1 MILLQL
7 SAGQGPDECA
17 RAVALALGK
26 IQQDCHRAGVRLAIV
41 ESQPGKQKH
50 CYQSL
55 ILSLEGDAS
64 ASVVERWSGNFVWI
78 CQSPFRIGHK
88 RKNWFFSG
96 QRIDAELEKSELNEK
111 DITFTSCR
119 ASGAGG
125 QHVNKTNSAVRA
137 EHSLSGLSVRVET
150 ERSQHANKKLAL
162 QLLAH
167 KLAEQEKEGISL
179 QNAKRRMAH
188 HQLERGN
195 PQRVFR
201 GEKFNSDN
209 ST

>member
-26 IQQDCHRAGVRLAIV
+26 IQQDCHRAGVRLDIV
-41 ESQPGKQKH
+41 ESQPCKQKC

-64 ASVVERWSGNFVWI
+64 LSVVERWSGNLLWI

-96 QRIDAELEKSELNEK
+96 QRIDAGLAASELNEK
-111 DITFTSCR
+111 DIIFTTCR

-137 EHSLSGLSVRVET
+137 LHSPTGLNVRVET
-150 ERSQHANKKLAL
+150 ERSQHANKKLAI
-162 QLLAH
+162 QLLAY
-167 KLAEQEKEGISL
+167 KLAEQEKKEASVL
-179 QNAKRRMAH
+179 NANRRMTY

-195 PQRVFR
+195 PVRIFK
-201 GEKFNSDN
+201 GEQFKE
-209 ST
+209 

>member
-17 RAVALALGK
+17 RAVALAFGK
-26 IQQDCHRAGVRLAIV
+26 IQQDCQRTDVKLNIV
-41 ESQPGKQKH
+41 ESQPGRQKH

-64 ASVVERWSGNFVWI
+64 VSVVERWSGNFVWI
-78 CQSPFRIGHK
+78 CPSPFRIGHK

-137 EHSLSGLSVRVET
+137 VHSPTGLNVRVET

-162 QLLAH
+162 QLLSH
-167 KLAEQEKEGISL
+167 KLAEKEQENNL
-179 QNAKRRMAH
+179 LLNAKRRIAH
-188 HQLERGN
+188 HRLERGS
-195 PQRVFR
+195 PRRIFR
-201 GEKFNSDN
+201 GDRFME
-209 ST
+209 

>member
-26 IQQDCHRAGVRLAIV
+26 IQQDCHRAGVRLDIV
-41 ESQPGKQKH
+41 ESQPGQQKR

-64 ASVVERWSGNFVWI
+64 LSVAERWSGNLLWI

-96 QRIDAELEKSELNEK
+96 QRIDAGLEASELNEK
-111 DITFTSCR
+111 DIIFTTCR

-137 EHSLSGLSVRVET
+137 LHSPSGLNVRVET
-150 ERSQHANKKLAL
+150 ERSQHANKKLAI
-162 QLLAH
+162 QLLAY
-167 KLAEQEKEGISL
+167 KLAEQEKKGASVL
-179 QNAKRRMAH
+179 NANRRMTH

-195 PQRVFR
+195 PVRIFK
-201 GEKFNSDN
+201 GERFKE
-209 ST
+209 

>member
-7 SAGQGPDECA
+7 SSGQGPDECA

-26 IQQDCHRAGVRLAIV
+26 IHQDCLRAGVSLSIL

-64 ASVVERWSGNFVWI
+64 TAIVERWSGNFVWI

-96 QRIDAELEKSELNEK
+96 EQIQAGLEKSELQEK
-111 DITFTSCR
+111 DVTFTSCR
-119 ASGAGG
+119 SSGAGG
-125 QHVNKTNSAVRA
+125 QHVNKTNSAIRA
-137 EHSLSGLSVRVET
+137 VHSPTGLNVRVET

-162 QLLAH
+162 QLLSH
-167 KLAEQEKEGISL
+167 KLAEKEQENNL
-179 QNAKRRMAH
+179 LLNAKRRIAH
-188 HQLERGN
+188 HRLERGS
-195 PQRVFR
+195 PRRIFR
-201 GEKFNSDN
+201 GDRFME
-209 ST
+209 

>member
-26 IQQDCHRAGVRLAIV
+26 IQQECQRTGLTLDIV

-96 QRIDAELEKSELNEK
+96 QRIDGELEKSELNEK
-111 DITFTSCR
+111 DVTFTSCR

-137 EHSLSGLSVRVET
+137 VHTPSGLTVRVET

-167 KLAEQEKEGISL
+167 KLAELEKAGASL
-179 QNAKRRMAH
+179 QNAKRRMTH

-195 PQRVFR
+195 PNRVFR
-201 GEKFNSDN
+201 GERFSE
-209 ST
+209 S